1 MATGS
6 DKIAVKVIKSD
17 GDKFLLEFSPYTA
30 RDKSAKRANITASQ
44 LLLLSKM
51 LEKST
56 HSTTEGAYLDY
67 DRRKNGVLFLE
78 VDGKTKK
85 FGSSI
90 WVKDEDKFLTAEFMS
105 APARTSLQDTISN
118 FRVVTKSRRG
128 AQTEVYIQSTD
139 DGVIDYLLN
148 IGFTIAKADAP
159 IFEEIWK
166 TPQKRDSEFTTQ
178 ELREQYEAA
187 EQGAKKPQSS
197 DDIHEDWGVNGDY
210 YFKAPASFFAK
221 PSPTYKWGSGT
232 TQKGYDELG
241 KASNKVIDGIIKKFK
256 ATNKSSSKA
265 AAAEGEPEKVESVEV
280 EVGDS
285 PVDVVTATESKKK
298 KKPKKK
304 KQPKKKQPKKKKP
317 KSKTPKL
324 AAVPTTPTTKSASTS
339 TTIKGVKISWNQ
351 LRGDVNDTEDRFGAR
366 VEKDLNDLWNL
377 NEEEEE
383 IIEKLSDIRMQEK
396 DIEAQ
401 TQRDLY
407 AHKPQI
413 MGFIDSHG
421 KPQSHLFLD
430 L

>member
-1 MATGS
+1 
-6 DKIAVKVIKSD
+6 
-17 GDKFLLEFSPYTA
+17 
-30 RDKSAKRANITASQ
+30 
-44 LLLLSKM
+44 
-51 LEKST
+51 
-56 HSTTEGAYLDY
+56 
-67 DRRKNGVLFLE
+67 
-78 VDGKTKK
+78 
-85 FGSSI
+85 
-90 WVKDEDKFLTAEFMS
+90 
-105 APARTSLQDTISN
+105 
-118 FRVVTKSRRG
+118 
-128 AQTEVYIQSTD
+128 
-139 DGVIDYLLN
+139 
-148 IGFTIAKADAP
+148 
-159 IFEEIWK
+159 
-166 TPQKRDSEFTTQ
+166 
-178 ELREQYEAA
+178 
-187 EQGAKKPQSS
+187 
-197 DDIHEDWGVNGDY
+197 
-210 YFKAPASFFAK
+210 
-221 PSPTYKWGSGT
+221 
-232 TQKGYDELG
+232 
-241 KASNKVIDGIIKKFK
+241 
-256 ATNKSSSKA
+256 
-265 AAAEGEPEKVESVEV
+265 V

-285 PVDVVTATESKKK
+285 PVDVVTATETKKK